1 VDVLFHRIL
10 SAVDFSPDAFEA
22 FQVSVETARAHA
34 AALHIF
40 HVIETQ
46 PAGTA
51 EAALRLL
58 EKANNAL
65 EMLVASEPSS
75 MSGLMFTTEVASGL
89 AAAEI
94 VNRTRQWEADLIV
107 LGSKGTT
114 SLAEMVLGGTA
125 EQVVKEAPSSV
136 LVVRLR
142 EKT

>member
-1 VDVLFHRIL
+1 
-10 SAVDFSPDAFEA
+10 
-22 FQVSVETARAHA
+22 
-34 AALHIF
+34 
-40 HVIETQ
+40 
-46 PAGTA
+46 
-51 EAALRLL
+51 
-58 EKANNAL
+58 
-65 EMLVASEPSS
+65 
-75 MSGLMFTTEVASGL
+75 MFTTEVASGL

-94 VNRTRQWEADLIV
+94 VNRTRQWGADLIV